1 MTSELK
7 GTQPKLP
14 GMTIVIHSMGMPFN
28 GHTVKRESLG
38 GSESAA
44 YYQAVELARRGHRVI
59 CWTTLEGPDET
70 IDGVNFCFMGRPT
83 QEAPLG
89 DRFEFYARNTP
100 HDVLIIQRHPAA
112 FHRQYAS
119 KVNIWQLHDLALHRS
134 AAPVVTGLWNIDA
147 VTTVSDWHAQQVREV
162 YDINPE
168 VMHTVRNG
176 VDPAL
181 YASSRGDRVIR
192 VPGLERATRSNPS
205 SLLLPDK
212 PFILLYQS
220 RPERGLEHLVRPGGI
235 MERCRNLPVHLVVC
249 GYDNTTDAMRGY
261 YDQLRSWAD
270 ALPNVSHVGSLDKV
284 TLAELQKASDLLIY
298 PTKFEEVSCITA
310 MEAMHA
316 GLPLLTTDAAA
327 LPETTAG
334 TGTHRIALVNGE
346 VDENGFVDWL
356 VDTFGGALVD
366 YPAPLSAL
374 RLQHAS
380 GLAENPRTW
389 SAAVDGLE
397 ACIVAAIKRRQSP
410 SSIARHCIEHSDI
423 GFLRWYLDSWTTG
436 IDDTILL
443 GTGEEF
449 ERLYGFTE
457 SQEAYTA
464 HYARHQSAYYDEFEE
479 RVIGEDV
486 TGSTRFRG
494 VANIVGRTIVEHP
507 ERSTRRLQVLDYGC
521 AHGHYSVPLAKAYG
535 EAADFHGLDISARAV
550 SAANK
555 WAERD
560 GLTHCLNFRQ
570 GDQSTLDAD
579 GMRYD
584 IILACE
590 VVEHVDDYHA
600 LLERLRACLLPGGVL
615 IVTTPCGRWESSGV
629 EAFRTGREHLHHFER
644 ADIQDICGSHRHEI
658 YHAPASHDRSGFP
671 LGSWVWAVWPTA
683 GMPLWKVNYG
693 RKLSVLVPARQSISA
708 CLIVKNGEATLRKC
722 ISSFVD
728 WVDEVVIA
736 VDPATSDR
744 TLEVVGHLRDE
755 FPNRAIRTVE
765 GLAALEHG
773 FAAARNR
780 SIESAS
786 GDWILWVDADEEIR
800 DPWRLH
806 MLARGSHH
814 NGYGFAQI
822 HYSADPP
829 QVLTTDYPCRMF
841 RNRKGIQFHGFVH
854 EHPETKMG
862 EAVKYSI
869 ARPEVKF
876 LHSGYVDEETRRGRF
891 RRNLPLLMR
900 DRAENP
906 ERTLN
911 KFLAIRDIAQGIVF
925 ELEQTGGRPMPD
937 HAERAREGIAIME
950 QIAAEPQLKMLTDA
964 MPYYSQCVV
973 SSGVSGFDVDV
984 SVKVDRPEAPG
995 TAATMGLK
1003 GKFHSREFFAQV
1015 INKFATESTKVYESR
1030 YF

>member
-1 MTSELK
+1 VPSDNK
-7 GTQPKLP
+7 GAQPTLQK
-14 GMTIVIHSMGMPFN
+14 MTIVIHSMGMPFN
-28 GHTVKRESLG
+28 GHTVKDSSLG

-44 YYQAVELARRGHRVI
+44 YYQAIELARRGHRVI
-59 CWTTLEGPDET
+59 CWTTHEGPDET
-70 IDGVNFCFMGRPT
+70 TDGVNFCFMGRPT
-83 QEAPLG
+83 QDAPLG

-112 FHRQYAS
+112 FHRQFAS

-162 YDINPE
+162 YDINPD
-168 VMHTVRNG
+168 VLHTVRNG

-181 YASSRGDRVIR
+181 YATDYGDRVFR
-192 VPGLERATRSNPS
+192 SPGTARAVRTDTGQVW
-205 SLLLPDK
+205 LPAE

-220 RPERGLEHLVRPGGI
+220 RPERGLEHLVKPGGI
-235 MERCRNLPVHLVVC
+235 MSRCQHLPVHLVVC
-249 GYDNTTDAMRGY
+249 GYDNTTDSMRGY
-261 YDQLRSWAD
+261 YDQLRAWGE
-270 ALPNVSHVGSLDKV
+270 ALPNVSHVGSLDKA
-284 TLAELQKASDLLIY
+284 TLAALQKQADLLIY
-298 PTKFEEVSCITA
+298 PTKFEEVSCITV

-316 GLPLLTTDAAA
+316 RLPILTTDAAA
-327 LPETTAG
+327 LPETTRD
-334 TGTHRIALVNGE
+334 TGRQCVPLINGE
-346 VDENGFVDWL
+346 VKEDGFVDWL
-356 VDTFGGALVD
+356 VDTFAGDLVD
-366 YPAPLSAL
+366 YPPTLTELRERHEAAL
-374 RLQHAS
+374 KAS
-380 GLAENPRTW
+380 PRTW
-389 SAAVDGLE
+389 SVAVDELE
-397 ACIVAAIKRRQSP
+397 ACIAATIKRRQSP
-410 SSIARHCIEHSDI
+410 SAIARHCIEHSDI
-423 GFLRWYLDSWTTG
+423 GFLRWYLDAAGTP
-436 IDDTILL
+436 DTI
-443 GTGEEF
+443 TVATDEEVS
-449 ERLYGFTE
+449 RLYDFSA
-457 SQEAYTA
+457 SQEQYAA
-464 HYARHQSAYYDEFEE
+464 HYAKHQTIYYDEFEE

-494 VANIVGRTIVEHP
+494 VANIVGRAIVEHA
-507 ERSTRRLQVLDYGC
+507 ERNTRRLQVLDYGC

-535 EAADFHGLDISARAV
+535 EAADFHGIDITARAV
-550 SAANK
+550 AAANK

-560 GLTHCLNFRQ
+560 GLTHCLDFRQ
-570 GDQSTLDAD
+570 GDQSTLATD

-590 VVEHVDDYHA
+590 VVEHVNDYHA
-600 LLERLRACLLPGGVL
+600 LLEQLRECLLPGGVI
-615 IVTTPCGRWESSGV
+615 IVTTPCGRWESSGT

-644 ADIQDICGSHRHEI
+644 ADIQDICGSHHHEI

-671 LGSWVWAVWPTA
+671 LGSWVWAVWPTN
-683 GMPLWKVNYG
+683 GMPLWKVSYE
-693 RKLSVLVPARQSISA
+693 RKLAMLVPARQSISA

-728 WVDEVVIA
+728 WVDEVIVAI
-736 VDPATSDR
+736 DPATTDR
-744 TLEVVGHLRDE
+744 TREVLEHLRNE
-755 FPNRAIRTVE
+755 FPNRHILAVE

-780 SIESAS
+780 SIEKAS
-786 GDWILWVDADEEIR
+786 GDWILWVDADEELR

-806 MLARGSHH
+806 MLARSSHH

-841 RNRKGIQFHGFVH
+841 RNHKGVQFHGFVH

-911 KFLAIRDIAQGIVF
+911 KFLAIRDIAQGLVF

-937 HAERAREGIAIME
+937 HAERGREGITIME
-950 QIAAEPQLKMLTDA
+950 QIAAEPQLKMLVDA

-973 SSGVSGFDVDV
+973 SSGVTGFDVDV
-984 SVKVDRPEAPG
+984 SVKVDRPDAPG
-995 TAATMGLK
+995 TAASMGLK
-1003 GKFHSREFFAQV
+1003 GKFHSRDFFSQV

>member
-59 CWTTLEGPDET
+59 CWTTLEGQDET

-192 VPGLERATRSNPS
+192 VPGLERATRPNPS

-235 MERCRNLPVHLVVC
+235 MERCRNLPVHLVIC

-261 YDQLRSWAD
+261 YDQLRAWAD

-334 TGTHRIALVNGE
+334 TGTHRIALINGE

-356 VDTFGGALVD
+356 VDTFGGDLAE

-423 GFLRWYLDSWTTG
+423 GFLRWWGSLPGTPDSITMATAK
-436 IDDTILL
+436 
-443 GTGEEF
+443 EV
-449 ERLYGFTE
+449 ERLYDFSE
-457 SQEAYTA
+457 SQAAYAA
-464 HYARHQSAYYDEFEE
+464 HYAKHQSAYYDEFEE

-550 SAANK
+550 AAANK
-555 WAERD
+555 WAGRD
-560 GLTHCLNFRQ
+560 GLTHCLDFRQ
-570 GDQSTLDAD
+570 GDQSTLGAD

-683 GMPLWKVNYG
+683 GMPLWKVNYE

-773 FAAARNR
+773 FAAARNC

-900 DRAENP
+900 DRKENP